1 MTILRLRWIFYRL
14 ALHTLALVAW
24 TTVAGGHASYGQ
36 SPPYHGTIFLEPK
49 ILTDDD
55 PSSYFGLRDAGTG
68 RRRMFDRRANDWVE
82 VEALLFSAEFDDQQT
97 IEVQVNPEF
106 DRETARKEAEFY
118 ALVIGRL
125 PRCLRD
131 QVKTVWIHAG
141 KKLFGGGNRNLLIH
155 TEQGKEYLKDG
166 ILEETLCH
174 EASHT
179 SLDGI
184 HARSDRWRTA
194 QSLDN
199 AFISKYA
206 KENPEREDVA
216 ETFLLY
222 LALTHRR
229 DRISE
234 ELATTVS
241 TTVPNRLKYFE
252 GIDWDLYPMKKKEI
266 KKESD

>member
-1 MTILRLRWIFYRL
+1 VIQCAFVVT
-14 ALHTLALVAW
+14 AW
-24 TTVAGGHASYGQ
+24 TAVAIWQESRGQ
-36 SPPYHGTIFLEPK
+36 NPPYHGTIFLESK
-49 ILTDDD
+49 ILTEED
-55 PSSYFGLRDAGTG
+55 PTSFVAISDSGTG
-68 RRRMFDRRANDWVE
+68 RRRMFDRRANDWVD
-82 VEALLFSAEFDDQQT
+82 VDAWLFPAEFDDGQT

-106 DRETARKEAEFY
+106 EKEAARNEAEFY
-118 ALVIGRL
+118 ARVIGRL

-131 QVKTVWIHAG
+131 HVKTVWIHAG
-141 KKLFGGGNRNLLIH
+141 KRLFGGGNRNLLIH

-252 GIDWDLYPMKKKEI
+252 GIDWDLYPMKKREI

>member
-1 MTILRLRWIFYRL
+1 MTRFRCWVIQCAFVV
-14 ALHTLALVAW
+14 TAW
-24 TTVAGGHASYGQ
+24 TAVAIWQESRGQ
-36 SPPYHGTIFLEPK
+36 NPPYHGTIFLESK
-49 ILTDDD
+49 ILTEED
-55 PSSYFGLRDAGTG
+55 PTSFVAISDSGTG
-68 RRRMFDRRANDWVE
+68 RRRMFDRRANDWVD
-82 VEALLFSAEFDDQQT
+82 VDAWLFPAEFDDGQT

-106 DRETARKEAEFY
+106 EKEAARNEAEFY
-118 ALVIGRL
+118 ARVIGRL

-131 QVKTVWIHAG
+131 HVKTVWIHAG
-141 KKLFGGGNRNLLIH
+141 KRLFGGGNRNLLIH

-252 GIDWDLYPMKKKEI
+252 GIDWDLYPMKKREI

>member
-1 MTILRLRWIFYRL
+1 MNRFRCWVIQCAFAVT
-14 ALHTLALVAW
+14 AW
-24 TTVAGGHASYGQ
+24 TAVAIWQESRGQ
-36 SPPYHGTIFLEPK
+36 NPPYNGTIFLESK
-49 ILTDDD
+49 ILTEED
-55 PSSYFGLRDAGTG
+55 PSSFVAISDSGTG
-68 RRRMFDRRANDWVE
+68 RRRMFDRRANDWVD
-82 VEALLFSAEFDDQQT
+82 VDAWLFPAEFDDGQT

-106 DRETARKEAEFY
+106 EKEAARNEAEFY
-118 ALVIGRL
+118 ARVIGRL

-131 QVKTVWIHAG
+131 HVKTVWIHAG
-141 KKLFGGGNRNLLIH
+141 KRLFGGGNRNLLIH

-252 GIDWDLYPMKKKEI
+252 GIDWDLYPMKKREI

>member
-1 MTILRLRWIFYRL
+1 MTRFRCWVIQCAF
-14 ALHTLALVAW
+14 AVTAW
-24 TTVAGGHASYGQ
+24 TVVAISQESCAQ
-36 SPPYHGTIFLEPK
+36 NPPYHGTIFLESK
-49 ILTDDD
+49 ILTEED
-55 PSSYFGLRDAGTG
+55 PSSFVAISDSGTG
-68 RRRMFDRRANDWVE
+68 RRRMFDRRANDWVD
-82 VEALLFSAEFDDQQT
+82 VDAWLFPAEFDDGQT

-106 DRETARKEAEFY
+106 EKEAARNEAEFY
-118 ALVIGRL
+118 ARVIGRL

-194 QSLDN
+194 QSLDD
-199 AFISKYA
+199 AFISKYG

-222 LALTHRR
+222 LALRHRR
-229 DRISE
+229 ERISE

-241 TTVPNRLKYFE
+241 KTVPNRLKYFD
-252 GIDWDLYPMKKKEI
+252 GVAWDLYPMVQQ
-266 KKESD
+266 SAQDH

>member
-1 MTILRLRWIFYRL
+1 MTRILFGVIQCAWVV
-14 ALHTLALVAW
+14 TAW
-24 TTVAGGHASYGQ
+24 TVAANWQ
-36 SPPYHGTIFLEPK
+36 ELCAQNPPYHGTIFLESK
-49 ILTDDD
+49 ILTEED
-55 PSSYFGLRDAGTG
+55 PSAFVAISDSGTG
-68 RRRMFDRRANDWVE
+68 RRRMFDRRTNDWVD
-82 VEALLFSAEFDDQQT
+82 VEAWLFPAEFDDGQT

-106 DRETARKEAEFY
+106 EQKAARKESEFY
-118 ALVIGRL
+118 ARVIGRL

-155 TEQGKEYLKDG
+155 TEQGKEYLRDG

-194 QSLDN
+194 QSLDDG
-199 AFISKYA
+199 FISKYA

-216 ETFLLY
+216 ETFLIY
-222 LALTHRR
+222 LALKHRR
-229 DRISE
+229 DRISD
-234 ELATTVS
+234 ELAAMVS
-241 TTVPNRLKYFE
+241 KTVPNRLAYFD
-252 GIDWDLYPMKKKEI
+252 GIEWDLYPMVKRTAE
-266 KKESD
+266 